1 MFARSTITIL
11 LVITALVGCRAP
23 ATDRAAGPTREVRDE
38 LDRTVKIPQ
47 NVKRVVS
54 LAPNLTESVFA
65 IGAGDRLVGVTSY
78 CNYPQEAAAIQKVGD
93 TMSPNL
99 ETIIALKPDLVLVS
113 TASQIETFSRTLE
126 SNGIAIYVT
135 DPKTLDGVLKSL
147 ADLGAWFGTEETAAG
162 LVANL
167 GQRFDAVRARVVDRQ
182 PKRVFVQISNE
193 PLFTV
198 GKGSFITELIRVAG
212 GVSVTE
218 NIETAYP
225 KISKETA
232 MALEPDAILLSASV
246 DNTAAN
252 EVFRNS
258 PAVRSRRV
266 YSIDADLIS
275 RAGPRMVDAVEQIAQ
290 KLHFSQDR

>member
-135 DPKTLDGVLKSL
+135 DPQTLDGVLKSL
-147 ADLGAWFGTEETAAG
+147 ADLGALFGTEETAAG

-232 MALEPDAILLSASV
+232 MALEPDAILLSASA

-258 PAVRSRRV
+258 PAVRNRRV